1 MSKRQEIRE
10 RRRRERMRNQILVVL
25 FIVAGALL
33 ITFALVMPTVQ
44 GLIDRANAT
53 EIPVTPIATRTFS
66 APVDGT
72 SLGDPNAPVRV
83 EVWEDF
89 QCPACKTY
97 TEGTEAQLIATYVET
112 GVVYYTFYQY
122 PFIDGTLSERTIA
135 WNDGESD
142 HAANASLCA
151 AEQDRFWDYHDML
164 FANWNGENQNAF
176 ADERLLRFAEVL
188 ELDMDSFTQCFE
200 DDRYRDRIE
209 EEYTL
214 GQQWGNTGTPSVY
227 VNGVLVSPG
236 YVPSFEQVAAAIEAA
251 LNGE

>member
-53 EIPVTPIATRTFS
+53 EIPVTPVATRTFN

-97 TEGTEAQLIATYVET
+97 TEGTEVQLIATYVET